1 MSIVSSTGAGQTLYS
16 LAHLFCIKAMGNLSL
31 EHREILLED
40 VLKGFAPWKGGFLAC
55 EQNCLS
61 TAFLL

>member
-1 MSIVSSTGAGQTLYS
+1 
-16 LAHLFCIKAMGNLSL
+16 MGNLSL